1 MKKKLSKS
9 NLLIA
14 QKGISLIAV
23 FAMLIVSIVAIIP
36 LSFGWF
42 AKNNQVSANGMHT
55 QAYKTK
61 FEVTYAIVGKKGPI
75 GVDNVKDIFSE
86 ISAPGDSTEVQIT
99 IKNKGKYPV
108 KITQF
113 GLEAPNANQ
122 DIPKIDSA
130 GNMRY
135 LSTEIFTQ
143 LLSVQVATPGK
154 DETTYTNYTVKDHDT
169 EDKEISS
176 EPRYLRGT
184 TASGKL
190 GVDEEASRNPGT
202 AERID
207 YVQYV
212 KDEEIIIVPS
222 NSSVTFTIRLS
233 FVNAPYDQNIYK
245 DFVNTKGKC
254 ERGIFFTYEDQI
266 N

>member
-9 NLLIA
+9 NLIIA

-55 QAYKTK
+55 QAYKTN
-61 FEVTYAIVGKKGPI
+61 FEVTYAIVGKEGSI
-75 GVDNVKDIFSE
+75 RVKDIFSE
-86 ISAPGDSTEVQIT
+86 LSAPGGSTKVEIT

-135 LSTEIFTQ
+135 LSTELTTQ
-143 LLSVQVATPGK
+143 LV
-154 DETTYTNYTVKDHDT
+154 TVTGVTVDTHDP
-169 EDKEISS
+169 I
-176 EPRYLRGT
+176 YLRGT
-184 TASGKL
+184 TASDKTL
-190 GVDEEASRNPGT
+190 GVDEEASCNPGT

-222 NSSVTFTIRLS
+222 NSSVTFRIRLS

>member
-55 QAYKTK
+55 QAYKTN
-61 FEVTYAIVGKKGPI
+61 FEVTYAIVGKEGSI

-86 ISAPGDSTEVQIT
+86 LSAPGGSTEVQIT

-113 GLEAPNANQ
+113 GLDAPNANQ
-122 DIPKIDSA
+122 DVPKIDSA

-135 LSTEIFTQ
+135 LSTELTTQ
-143 LLSVQVATPGK
+143 LVAVTGV
-154 DETTYTNYTVKDHDT
+154 TVDTHDP
-169 EDKEISS
+169 I
-176 EPRYLRGT
+176 YLRGT
-184 TASGKL
+184 TASGKTL

-233 FVNAPYDQNIYK
+233 FVNATYDQNIYK